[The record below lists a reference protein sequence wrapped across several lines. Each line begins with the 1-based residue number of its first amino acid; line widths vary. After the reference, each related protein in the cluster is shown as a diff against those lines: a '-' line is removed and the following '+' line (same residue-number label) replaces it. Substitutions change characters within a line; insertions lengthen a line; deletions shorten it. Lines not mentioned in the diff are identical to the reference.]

1 MTHKEEVKT
10 KATEIYREMLWMF
23 DHEPIDH
30 TIARYCAIV
39 ATNEVILA
47 LKSNEW
53 QNKKEISFYEDV
65 KKHITFYIHD
75 TEK

>member
-1 MTHKEEVKT
+1 MTHQEEVKA
-10 KATEIYREMLWMF
+10 KATKIYREMLWMF

-30 TIARYCAIV
+30 TIARYCSITAVYRI
-39 ATNEVILA
+39 IDA

-53 QNKKEISFYEDV
+53 QNRKEISFYEDV